1 MANIKTL
8 IEEFE
13 VADLEDGSKLRIR
26 AEHNTEMGNR
36 SVPGVQIHYLGYIVN
51 YEPLAVERWA
61 YQASKKGEQVHLLED
76 QSWTVHQDQFIKNS
90 LVLSNPPKARVEVK
104 TRSRKQPVV
113 KEYELPFK
121 IDL

>member
-1 MANIKTL
+1 MANVKTQ
-8 IEEFE
+8 IDQFE
-13 VADLEDGSKLRIR
+13 VVDLEDGSKLSIR

-36 SVPGVQIHYLGYIVN
+36 GVPGIQIHYLGYIVN

-61 YQASKKGEQVHLLED
+61 YRASKKDELVYLLAD
-76 QSWTVHQDQFIKNS
+76 QSWMVHEDQFIKNS
-90 LVLSNPPKARVEVK
+90 LVLSTPMKARVEVK

-121 IDL
+121 LEA

>member
-1 MANIKTL
+1 MANIKTQ
-8 IEEFE
+8 IDQFD
-13 VADLEDGSKLRIR
+13 VADLEDGSKLSIR

-36 SVPGVQIHYLGYIVN
+36 GVPGIQIHYLGYIVN

-61 YQASKKGEQVHLLED
+61 YQASKKGEQVHLLAD
-76 QSWTVHQDQFIKNS
+76 QSWMVHEDQFIKNS
-90 LVLSNPPKARVEVK
+90 LVLSTPMKARVEVK

-121 IDL
+121 LEG